1 MLPDMKIFSA
11 LWLTLLATI
20 TCATETTYADVPE
33 HFRLLLEDYVE
44 QDLYDNPVT
53 ATYLGDNRYNNRFRD
68 PISEAGIDERKQRE
82 KVFLR
87 RLYAI
92 DPAALDT
99 SDRLSWESFE
109 LDRRIKLDG
118 FRFPRHY
125 LPLNQF
131 NGWQIEFPAYASG
144 DSVQPFASV
153 EDYANFVQRAEEF
166 TLWLDSTIPA
176 MREGMR
182 KGYVQPSD
190 IVEKMLPQLRSQIVD
205 RAEDSSFFL
214 AVEKMPASFSEQ
226 QQAEIRSDYRRL
238 IKDTLVPAYR
248 RLLDFMEQEYLPQTR
263 DTVGLYDLPGG
274 HAWYAWE
281 VARRTT
287 LPLTAAEIHRTGLAE
302 VARIRAEMTSV
313 KQQVQFAGD
322 LQAFFQHLKQD
333 DRYYFESEQ
342 ALLSTYRKTLAD
354 IKQRLPQLFD
364 MFPTADLEVRAIEP
378 WRARSSAGASFQ
390 DAPADGSRPAIFY
403 INTYNLR
410 AQPRFGAETLS
421 LHEALPGHFFQGALQ
436 LENTA
441 LPRYRRYN
449 GYTVYSEG
457 WALYAE
463 SLGRELG
470 LFKDPYSWYGRL
482 NDEQLR
488 AMRLVVDTG
497 LHAMGWSRER
507 AITYMLENSSLAAS
521 DIEAEVERYIVWP
534 GQALAY
540 KIGDLRLQALRA
552 KAERALGD
560 NFNIRDF
567 HRQILLEGALPM
579 PVLERKL
586 VVWISSQRAEY
597 SRAEH
602 DKADPLVLLDEAP
615 AP

>member
-1 MLPDMKIFSA
+1 MLPPMKIIITF
-11 LWLTLLATI
+11 WLALLATI
-20 TCATETTYADVPE
+20 TCAETTTQTDVRE
-33 HFRLLLEDYVE
+33 QFHQLLEDYVE
-44 QDLYDNPVT
+44 QNLYDNPVV

-68 PISEAGIDERKQRE
+68 PISEAGIDDRKQRE
-82 KVFLR
+82 EIFLR

-92 DPAALDT
+92 DPAALDA

-109 LDRRIKLDG
+109 LDRRISLDG

-125 LPLNQF
+125 LPLDQF
-131 NGWQIEFPAYASG
+131 NGWHIEFPAYASG

-153 EDYANFVQRAEEF
+153 EDYANFVQRAEAF
-166 TLWLDSTIPA
+166 ALWLDSTIPA

-182 KGYVQPSD
+182 KGYVQPRV

-205 RAEDSSFFL
+205 NAEDSSFFL
-214 AVEKMPASFSEQ
+214 AVKRMPASFSQ
-226 QQAEIRSDYRRL
+226 QEQAEIRSRYHRL
-238 IKDTLVPAYR
+238 INDTLIPAYR
-248 RLLDFMEQEYLPQTR
+248 RLLNFLQQEYLPQSR

-274 HAWYAWE
+274 HAWYSWE
-281 VARRTT
+281 IARRTT
-287 LPLTAAEIHRTGLAE
+287 LPLTASEIHGTGLAE
-302 VARIRAEMTSV
+302 VARIRAEMTRV
-313 KQQVQFAGD
+313 KQQVQFEGD
-322 LQAFFQHLKQD
+322 LQEFFQHLKQE

-342 ALLSTYRKTLAD
+342 ALLATYGKTLAD

-364 MFPTADLEVRAIEP
+364 MFPSADLEVRAVEP
-378 WRARSSAGASFQ
+378 WRAQSSAGASFQ

-403 INTYNLR
+403 INTYHLR

-470 LFKDPYSWYGRL
+470 LFDDPYSWYGRL

-497 LHAMGWSRER
+497 LHAMGWSREQ
-507 AITYMLENSSLAAS
+507 AIAYMLENSSLAAS

-540 KIGDLRLQALRA
+540 KIGDLRLQALREQ
-552 KAERALGD
+552 AELALGD
-560 NFNIRDF
+560 KFNIRDF
-567 HRQILLEGALPM
+567 HRQVLLEGALAM

-586 VVWISSQRAEY
+586 EAWINAQGAGY
-597 SRAEH
+597 SGAEH
-602 DKADPLVLLDEAP
+602 DKADPVVLVDKAAAP
-615 AP
+615 

>member
-1 MLPDMKIFSA
+1 MLRPMKILSA
-11 LWLTLLATI
+11 LWLALLATI
-20 TCATETTYADVPE
+20 TYAADATQTDVRGE
-33 HFRLLLEDYVE
+33 FHQLLEDYVE
-44 QDLYDNPVT
+44 QDLYDNPVI
-53 ATYLGDNRYNNRFRD
+53 ATYLGDNRYNNRFRE
-68 PISEAGIDERKQRE
+68 PIGEASINARKLRE
-82 KVFLR
+82 QVFLQ

-92 DPAALDT
+92 DPKTLDA

-109 LDRRIKLDG
+109 LDRRVTLDG

-125 LPLNQF
+125 LPLDQF
-131 NGWQIEFPAYASG
+131 NGWHIEFPAYASG

-153 EDYANFVQRAEEF
+153 EDYANFVQRAGEF
-166 TLWLDSTIPA
+166 ALWLDSTIPA

-182 KGYVQPSD
+182 KGYVQPRG
-190 IVEKMLPQLRSQIVD
+190 IVEKMLPQLRAQIVD
-205 RAEDSSFFL
+205 KAENSSFFL
-214 AVEKMPASFSEQ
+214 AVEKMPTSFSRQ
-226 QQAEIRSDYRRL
+226 QQAQIRSSYRQL
-238 IKDTLVPAYR
+238 INDTLVPAYQR
-248 RLLDFMEQEYLPQTR
+248 VLDFLEQEYLPQSR
-263 DTVGLYDLPGG
+263 DTVGLYDLPDGY
-274 HAWYAWE
+274 AWYAWE
-281 VARRTT
+281 IARRTT
-287 LPLTAAEIHRTGLAE
+287 LPLTALDIHRTGLAE
-302 VARIRAEMTSV
+302 VARIRAEMTMV
-313 KQQVQFAGD
+313 KQQVQFEGD

-333 DRYYFESEQ
+333 DRYFFESEQ
-342 ALLSTYRKTLAD
+342 ALLSAYRKTLAD

-364 MFPTADLEVRAIEP
+364 MFPSAELEVRAVEA
-378 WRARSSAGASFQ
+378 WRAQSSAGASFQ

-421 LHEALPGHFFQGALQ
+421 LHEALPGHYFQGALQ
-436 LENTA
+436 LENEA

-449 GYTVYSEG
+449 SYTVYSEG

-470 LFKDPYSWYGRL
+470 LFNDPYSWYGRL

-497 LHAMGWSRER
+497 LHAMGWSREK
-507 AITYMLENSSLAAS
+507 AISYMLENSSLAAS
-521 DIEAEVERYIVWP
+521 DVEAEVERYIVWP

-540 KIGDLRLQALRA
+540 KIGDLRLQALRVQ
-552 KAERALGD
+552 AELALGN

-586 VVWISSQRAEY
+586 EAWIGSQKVDLSGAED
-597 SRAEH
+597 
-602 DKADPLVLLDEAP
+602 DKTDPVVLLDKAP

>member
-1 MLPDMKIFSA
+1 MKIYSA
-11 LWLTLLATI
+11 LWLALLAT
-20 TCATETTYADVPE
+20 TAYATDTTQADVRKQF
-33 HFRLLLEDYVE
+33 HQLLEDYVE
-44 QDLYDNPVT
+44 QDLYDNPVI

-68 PISEAGIDERKQRE
+68 PISEASIDARKQRQQ
-82 KVFLR
+82 VFLQ
-87 RLYAI
+87 RLYTI
-92 DPAALDT
+92 DPSTLGA

-109 LDRRIKLDG
+109 LDRRIALDG

-125 LPLNQF
+125 LPLDQF
-131 NGWQIEFPAYASG
+131 NGWHIEFPAYASG
-144 DSVQPFASV
+144 DSVQPFTSV
-153 EDYANFVQRAEEF
+153 EDYANFVQRAVEF
-166 TLWLDSTIPA
+166 ALWLDSTIPA

-182 KGYVQPSD
+182 KGYVQPRG

-205 RAEDSSFFL
+205 QAEDSSFFL
-214 AVEKMPASFSEQ
+214 AVEKMPASFSRQ
-226 QQAEIRSDYRRL
+226 QQAEIRSSYRQL
-238 IKDTLVPAYR
+238 INDTLVPAYQ
-248 RLLDFMEQEYLPQTR
+248 RLLDFMEQEYLPQAR
-263 DTVGLYDLPGG
+263 DTVGLNELPGG
-274 HAWYAWE
+274 QAWYAWE
-281 VARRTT
+281 IARRTT

-302 VARIRAEMTSV
+302 VARIRGEMTRV
-313 KQQVQFAGD
+313 KQQVQFEGD

-333 DRYYFESEQ
+333 ERYFFESEQ
-342 ALLSTYRKTLAD
+342 ALLSAYRKTLAD

-364 MFPTADLEVRAIEP
+364 MYPSAELEVRAVEP
-378 WRARSSAGASFQ
+378 WRAQSSAGASFQ

-403 INTYNLR
+403 INTYNLH
-410 AQPRFGAETLS
+410 AQPQFGAETLS
-421 LHEALPGHFFQGALQ
+421 LHEALPGHYFQGALQ

-449 GYTVYSEG
+449 SYTVYSEG

-497 LHAMGWSRER
+497 LHAMGWSREK
-507 AITYMLENSSLAAS
+507 AISYMLENSSLAAS
-521 DIEAEVERYIVWP
+521 DVEAEVERYIVWP

-540 KIGDLRLQALRA
+540 KIGDLRLQALREQ
-552 KAERALGD
+552 AELALGD
-560 NFNIRDF
+560 NFNIREF

-586 VVWISSQRAEY
+586 EAWISSQETVY
-597 SRAEH
+597 SGAEH
-602 DKADPLVLLDEAP
+602 DKTDPVVLIDKAAAP
-615 AP
+615 GRPL